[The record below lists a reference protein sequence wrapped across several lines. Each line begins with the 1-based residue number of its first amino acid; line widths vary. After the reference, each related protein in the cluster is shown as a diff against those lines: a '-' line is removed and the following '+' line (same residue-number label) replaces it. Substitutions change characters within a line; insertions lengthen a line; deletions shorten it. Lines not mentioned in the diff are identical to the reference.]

1 MRNVCVRCCTIA
13 FVALLPLL
21 APRAAAAQDAPGESP
36 GAPARPP
43 SSPPDAPASAPATA
57 QGSIAGAIL
66 DVVTGDPIIDAGVEL
81 VGKKKST
88 RTDIDGKFGF
98 KVPVGDYE
106 IRVFAPGYQGA
117 RITKIA
123 VKAGQTTLA
132 DTTLAPE
139 GEAGVE
145 VVEVV
150 AQANRAAE
158 ATQIL
163 TRQKADTVQETISA
177 EVIKKSPDSD
187 AAEVVSRVPAVT
199 VKDGFLFVRG
209 LGERYSSALLNQSR
223 LPSTDPN
230 RRVVPLDLF
239 PADFL
244 ASLAIIKSYTPDLP
258 GDFSGG
264 LVDINLRTFP
274 TELEASI
281 GIDLGANTSAT
292 FQDFGTYKGDAGDYF
307 GIDTV
312 RGLPAA
318 FGNKPFFGV
327 LPPAEQQKLA
337 SQLENVWSANTKV
350 APPNTAV
357 DFTIGNSWGPFGV
370 NFATVWK
377 NAYEIQDPLVERII
391 ICSEGCNPGD
401 PNPTF
406 VPQENFVYDLSTFE
420 STLGGLLTAG
430 YELGKEGRLTFRSLY
445 NLKSEDQVYLGS
457 GTNTNQQEIATTR
470 LQLTQ
475 EQLAFGQLAGQHLLP
490 GIQIDWRSAFAYSTQ
505 DIPDARTSS
514 YELATE
520 PPLFS
525 TQPPSGTRVWFDI
538 EETMTDSA
546 VDFIVPFKTALPFT
560 DVWDGL
566 PAKVKFGPA
575 YTFRDRTS
583 NLRQFSYRP
592 RNQDLSQSPEVLLD
606 PIRIGEN
613 ELTFQE
619 NTSKTD
625 AFHATEEIIGG
636 YGMFDVPLWKDLV
649 RLVAGVRTEYSYIDL
664 ETYTIGKEP
673 LDATFNTTT
682 IINNTDPL
690 PGINLIVTPRSDMN
704 VRAGYSQTVSRPE
717 FRELSPIQFP
727 EPQGLRTTVGN
738 PNLVE
743 AHVDN
748 IDLRWEWFFSPLEL
762 VSASFFYKILDKP
775 IEQVLVP
782 VGSTFANSFEN
793 AKSGTLW
800 GFEVEGRKSLGFIT
814 PDLAPL
820 SIALNVAW
828 IESEVEL
835 EAQTGPLQVP
845 LTTPKHPLQG
855 QSPYVINTSL
865 EYASEDW
872 GTTRLLYVT
881 FGERITALGFDPV
894 PNIEEK
900 PRTQMDLVWFKEID
914 MFGAPITT
922 KFAIENMFNDR
933 YLFKQGDLVQS
944 RYRTGIKLGLSFTY
958 DFS

>member
-1 MRNVCVRCCTIA
+1 MRKVCARRCSTIA
-13 FVALLPLL
+13 LAALLPLL
-21 APRAAAAQDAPGESP
+21 AARLAPGQE
-36 GAPARPP
+36 APAQPAAPP
-43 SSPPDAPASAPATA
+43 VPASAPAAPAAA
-57 QGSIAGAIL
+57 QGTIAGAIL

-81 VGKKKST
+81 VGKKKT
-88 RTDIDGKFGF
+88 ARTDIDGKFSF

-106 IRVFAPGYQGA
+106 IRVFAPGFQGA
-117 RITKIA
+117 RITKIT

-158 ATQIL
+158 ATQLL

-187 AAEVVSRVPAVT
+187 AAEVVTRVPAVT
-199 VKDGFLFVRG
+199 VKDGFIFVRG
-209 LGERYSSALLNQSR
+209 LGERYSSALLNKSR

-264 LVDINLRTFP
+264 LVDINLVTFP
-274 TELEASI
+274 TEFEASI
-281 GIDLGANTSAT
+281 GIDLGANTSST
-292 FQDFGTYKGDAGDYF
+292 FQDFGTYSGGGAGDYF
-307 GIDTV
+307 GIDTT
-312 RGLPAA
+312 RGLPGV
-318 FGNKPFFGV
+318 FGDKPFFGV

-337 SQLENVWSANTKV
+337 SSLNNIWSAKNAT
-350 APPNTAV
+350 APPNTGI
-357 DFTIGNSWGPFGV
+357 DFSIGNSWGPFGV
-370 NFATVWK
+370 NFATLWK
-377 NAYEIQDPLVERII
+377 NDYEVQNPLVERII

-401 PNPTF
+401 ANPTF
-406 VPQENFVYDLSTFE
+406 VPQEDFVYDLSTLE
-420 STLGGLLTAG
+420 TTLGGVLTAG
-430 YELGKEGRLTFRSLY
+430 YELGNHGRLTFRSLY

-457 GTNTNQQEIATTR
+457 GVNQNQQELATTR
-470 LQLTQ
+470 LQFTQ
-475 EQLAFGQLAGQHLLP
+475 EQLAFGQLGGQHLLP
-490 GIQIDWRSAFAYSTQ
+490 GIEIDWRSAFAYSTQ
-505 DIPDARTSS
+505 DIPDARTTS
-514 YELATE
+514 YELENT
-520 PPLFS
+520 PPQFS

-538 EETMTDSA
+538 AETMTDSA

-566 PAKVKFGPA
+566 PGRVKFGPA
-575 YTFRDRTS
+575 YTFRDRSS

-592 RNQDLSQSPEVLLD
+592 RNQDLSQSPEVLLN
-606 PIRIGEN
+606 PVRIGES

-619 NTSKTD
+619 NTSKQD
-625 AFHATEEIIGG
+625 SFEVTEEIIGG
-636 YGMFDVPLWKDLV
+636 YGMIDLPLWKDLV

-664 ETYTIGKEP
+664 KTYTPGKEP

-690 PGINLIVTPRSDMN
+690 PAVNLIVSPRSDMN
-704 VRAGYSQTVSRPE
+704 VRASYSQTVSRPE
-717 FRELSPIQFP
+717 FRELSPIVFP
-727 EPQGLRTTVGN
+727 EPQGLRPTQGN
-738 PNLVE
+738 PDLVE
-743 AHVDN
+743 ASVDN

-762 VSASFFYKILDKP
+762 VSASFFYKMLDQP
-775 IEQVLVP
+775 IEKILINY
-782 VGSTFANSFEN
+782 GSGYANSFQN
-793 AKSGTLW
+793 AKNGTLW
-800 GFEVEGRKSLGFIT
+800 GFELEGRKNFGFVDPELT
-814 PDLAPL
+814 PL
-820 SIALNVAW
+820 SLSVNVAY
-828 IESEVEL
+828 IDSEVEL
-835 EAQTGPLQVP
+835 SDPLEGQPP
-845 LTTPKHPLQG
+845 LTTPKHALQG
-855 QSPYVINTSL
+855 QSPYVINAAL
-865 EYASEDW
+865 EYVSEDW
-872 GTTRLLYVT
+872 GTSRLLYVT
-881 FGERITALGFDPV
+881 AGERIEALGVAPV

-914 MFGAPITT
+914 IFGAPIST

-933 YLFKQGDLVQS
+933 YLFKQGDFVQS
-944 RYRTGIKLGLSFTY
+944 RYRTGIKFGLSFTY

>member
-1 MRNVCVRCCTIA
+1 MRNLCVRTSAAIA
-13 FVALLPLL
+13 LALLL
-21 APRAAAAQDAPGESP
+21 ALVARDAGAQGAPAAAAAPG
-36 GAPARPP
+36 
-43 SSPPDAPASAPATA
+43 A
-57 QGSIAGAIL
+57 QGTISGTVL
-66 DVVTGDPIIDAGVEL
+66 DVVSGDPIIDAGVEL
-81 VGKKKST
+81 VGKKRT
-88 RTDIDGKFGF
+88 ARTDLDGKFSF
-98 KVPVGDYE
+98 KVPVGQYE
-106 IRVFAPGYQGA
+106 VRIFAPGYQGA
-117 RITKIA
+117 RITNIE
-123 VKAGQTTLA
+123 VKPSQTTLA
-132 DTTLAPE
+132 DTTLSPE

-150 AQANRAAE
+150 AKASKAAE

-163 TRQKADTVQETISA
+163 TRQKAQTVQETISA

-199 VKDGFLFVRG
+199 VKDDFIYVRG

-258 GDFSGG
+258 GDFAGG

-274 TELEASI
+274 TEFEASI
-281 GIDLGANTSAT
+281 GIDLGANTTAT
-292 FQDFGTYKGDAGDYF
+292 FQDFNTYKGDAGDYF

-312 RGLPAA
+312 RGLPGD
-318 FGNKPFFGV
+318 FGDKPFFGT

-337 SQLENVWSANTKV
+337 SSLKNIWSANTKT

-357 DFTIGNSWGPFGV
+357 DFSIGNSWGPFGV
-370 NFATVWK
+370 NFATLWK
-377 NAYEIQDPLVERII
+377 NEYEVNDPLVERII
-391 ICSEGCNPGD
+391 ICDSGCNEGD
-401 PNPTF
+401 QNPTF
-406 VPQENFVYDLSTFE
+406 KPQENFVYDLANFE
-420 STLGGLLTAG
+420 TTLGGLLTAG
-430 YELGKEGRLTFRSLY
+430 YELGKDGRLSFRSLY
-445 NLKSEDQVYLGS
+445 NLKSLDQVYMGS

-470 LQLTQ
+470 LQFTQ
-475 EQLAFGQLAGQHLLP
+475 EQLAFGQLAGEHLLP
-490 GIQIDWRSAFAYSTQ
+490 GIEIDWRSAFAYSTQ
-505 DIPDARTSS
+505 DIPDARTTS
-514 YELATE
+514 YELETTPA
-520 PPLFS
+520 LFS

-538 EETMTDSA
+538 EETMSDSA
-546 VDFIVPFKTALPFT
+546 VDFIVPFPMDAPFT
-560 DVWDGL
+560 EAWNGL
-566 PAKVKFGPA
+566 SGKFKFGPA
-575 YTFRDRTS
+575 YTYRDRSS
-583 NLRQFSYRP
+583 NLRQFYYRP

-606 PIRIGEN
+606 PARIGDN
-613 ELTFQE
+613 ELTFTETTNKQD
-619 NTSKTD
+619 SFK
-625 AFHATEEIIGG
+625 ATEEIIGG
-636 YGMFDVPLWKDLV
+636 YGMFDLPLWKDLV

-664 ETYTIGKEP
+664 KTFTQGKEP
-673 LDATFNTTT
+673 SDVDFNTTT

-738 PNLVE
+738 PDLQE
-743 AHVDN
+743 ASIDN
-748 IDLRWEWFFSPLEL
+748 VDLRWEWFFSPLEL

-782 VGSTFANSFEN
+782 VGSTYANSFEN
-793 AKSGTLW
+793 AKDGTLW
-800 GFEVEGRKSLGFIT
+800 GFEVEGRKNFGFVT
-814 PDLAPL
+814 PDLEPL
-820 SIALNVAW
+820 SLSLNVAW

-835 EAQTGPLQVP
+835 EPQTGPLQVP
-845 LTTPKHPLQG
+845 LTTPTHPLQG
-855 QSPYVINTSL
+855 QSPYVINASL
-865 EYASEDW
+865 EWVDEDW
-872 GTTRLLYVT
+872 GTSRLLYVN
-881 FGERITALGFDPV
+881 FGERITALGFRPV

-900 PRTQMDLVWFKEID
+900 PRNQLDFVWFNTID

-944 RYRTGIKLGLSFTY
+944 RYRSGVKFGLSFTY